1 MGVRAAILG
10 TGYMGIGHAKRL
22 KTAGA
27 QVVCI
32 CNRNAAS
39 RMRFKEELQDE
50 SISEYEDFDEMLE
63 KEEFDVLFICIPPFA
78 QGDQFEKAAEK
89 GIHIFIEKPIAMN
102 TVIGERMVKA
112 AENNHIITSVGF
124 HMRYGEAVKKLKNLI
139 EEGKA
144 GRPVLFHGHWGCNSL
159 HSPWWKNVDLCGGQ
173 IFEQA
178 IHVYDLCRYFIGDP
192 KFVAA
197 IMNNQCHSNIA
208 GYTIEDVSASISGFT
223 NGAIASIT
231 ANNCEIPDKGGADFK
246 VVFEKVVA
254 DFTDFNHA
262 VFTYTAETP
271 VRTEIYESEID
282 PYMDEV
288 LEFLHC
294 VEEGKDTS
302 CNIKEGYKSL
312 VFVEKAVESTR
323 MDGIKVPVH

>member
-1 MGVRAAILG
+1 
-10 TGYMGIGHAKRL
+10 
-22 KTAGA
+22 
-27 QVVCI
+27 
-32 CNRNAAS
+32 
-39 RMRFKEELQDE
+39 
-50 SISEYEDFDEMLE
+50 
-63 KEEFDVLFICIPPFA
+63 
-78 QGDQFEKAAEK
+78 
-89 GIHIFIEKPIAMN
+89 
-102 TVIGERMVKA
+102 
-112 AENNHIITSVGF
+112 
-124 HMRYGEAVKKLKNLI
+124 
-139 EEGKA
+139 
-144 GRPVLFHGHWGCNSL
+144 
-159 HSPWWKNVDLCGGQ
+159 
-173 IFEQA
+173 
-178 IHVYDLCRYFIGDP
+178 
-192 KFVAA
+192 
-197 IMNNQCHSNIA
+197 MNNQCHSNIA